1 MVNPHAMG
9 DPQVRLLSTGRER
22 LIDAVLETLINGDG
36 PRQHALIGAP
46 RGFGKSFFARAVELA
61 VRDKELPARVVILPE
76 EQRNVS
82 TPSGFLR
89 EIARAI
95 EGRPAS
101 SVTGLFLDD
110 PPEAWDEARAELDAA
125 IDTAP
130 AEIILII
137 VVENFDELIANV
149 FGDPVDQSRLRALL
163 ADSQRLA
170 LLATSVTDK
179 VDQDYE
185 QRLFH
190 AFAKFALEPW
200 SEADHI
206 LYFERRAALDGKFD
220 LDLNLSRVRA
230 LASFTG
236 GAPRMAVALANL
248 LFESDP
254 LTAAELL
261 DKLVDDLTPYYQA
274 LIDQMPMRTKTLFDA
289 LIRQGEP
296 CSQSDLAAR
305 VGTTQNRIAQHF
317 AWLRERLIVIGKRR
331 TGGRDSLYKVA
342 DRLFVQYYRKRHL
355 LHDSYTPLAGMA
367 ELLDGFFSAEENR
380 RQAIRLLEQGRS
392 EEAAE
397 FCRAFLATDTSDLG
411 IWARAARN
419 QDALAGITAG
429 LNHDHETAIV
439 HLGRALITAQAAGDL
454 RGAALLQGQIGIAAS
469 RLRQYARAIDAHR
482 AALAYWEGDGTA
494 AHVAWAMNQLAQ
506 DFLRAMQ
513 FDDALYY
520 AQAAISVLGDN
531 GPPDR
536 IASLWGQVG
545 ECQRRLGQPADAITA
560 YAKAAALWKEL
571 DDPQAHAWTLG
582 GLGLAQCQH
591 GRYRDAIE
599 AHRRAIAVFEK
610 LPDKTSNIALNHGW
624 IAAAARQLEDHDL
637 ALTEDRA
644 ALALWQQ
651 LDDVRQQVRG
661 ESYWERGP
669 GVGTP
674 FVLAVADF
682 HKPGG
687 DGDIGSMTYTQEALW
702 LYLFGH
708 RLEWKFI
715 DGNLSI
721 RSVKADNHQYK
732 EKMVETGFFDLE
744 GAENISAVV
753 FSNAGTLAKFDRMG
767 VDAGFAPDDHRYF
780 RIGMRVDPDPNA
792 VVGIPFSEEV
802 TADYGEGWSDEI
814 QVFHNPRARVP
825 LPLEAFAGTTQH
837 RFEDGNHISLS
848 MGEPVLSSNTL
859 IMRIVGGEEFE
870 EAKV

>member
-1 MVNPHAMG
+1 MDVSRFNPHAMG
-9 DPQVRLLSTGRER
+9 DAQIRLLSTGRDL
-22 LIDAVLETLINGDG
+22 LIDAVLETLVNGEG

-46 RGFGKSFFARAVELA
+46 RGFGKSFFARAIELA

-125 IDTAP
+125 IDAAP

-170 LLATSVTDK
+170 LLATSVSDK
-179 VDQDYE
+179 VDQDYD

-206 LYFERRAALDGKFD
+206 LYFERRAALDGK
-220 LDLNLSRVRA
+220 LDLELDLSKVRA

-248 LFESDP
+248 LLESDP

-274 LIDQMPMRTKTLFDA
+274 LIAQMPMRTKTLFDA

-296 CSQSDLAAR
+296 CSQSDLAVR

-317 AWLRERLIVIGKRR
+317 SWLRERHIVVGKRR

-411 IWARAARN
+411 AWAREARN
-419 QDALAGITAG
+419 QDALAGLTAG

-439 HLGRALITAQAAGDL
+439 HLGRALITAQAAGDQ

-482 AALAYWEGDGTA
+482 AALAYWEDEGTA

-506 DFLRAMQ
+506 DFLRTMQ
-513 FDDALYY
+513 FDDALHY
-520 AQAAISVLGDN
+520 AQAAISVLGDK
-531 GPPDR
+531 GPRDR
-536 IASLWGQVG
+536 VASLWGQVG
-545 ECQRRLGQPADAITA
+545 ECLRRLGQPADAIMA
-560 YAKAAALWKEL
+560 YENAAALWEEIG
-571 DDPQAHAWTLG
+571 DPQARAWTLG

-599 AHRRAIAVFEK
+599 AHRRAIALFEGI
-610 LPDKTSNIALNHGW
+610 PDKTSNIALNHGW

-637 ALTEDRA
+637 ALAEDRA

-651 LDDVRQQVRG
+651 LDDVRQQVRTYHALALDFAG
-661 ESYWERGP
+661 KRDLASAIEAATTAFERARHAELP
-669 GVGTP
+669 GQVIWTAGYLAALQVRASNAVGIWAPLDERPVSDLRRLCEAVLTQAGAALASFAADNGRAAA
-674 FVLAVADF
+674 FVLGQQIVAGLVDRSGER
-682 HKPGG
+682 HLADGATYLLSGLLEQGATPGLLRDLADLCARLPEG
-687 DGDIGSMTYTQEALW
+687 LSGVRQQAFELAAQVIEADGDETLIE
-702 LYLFGH
+702 
-708 RLEWKFI
+708 
-715 DGNLSI
+715 
-721 RSVKADNHQYK
+721 KADPDIGDA
-732 EKMVETGFFDLE
+732 VRVILSAI
-744 GAENISAVV
+744 AE
-753 FSNAGTLAKFDRMG
+753 R
-767 VDAGFAPDDHRYF
+767 R
-780 RIGMRVDPDPNA
+780 RRR
-792 VVGIPFSEEV
+792 E
-802 TADYGEGWSDEI
+802 
-814 QVFHNPRARVP
+814 R
-825 LPLEAFAGTTQH
+825 
-837 RFEDGNHISLS
+837 
-848 MGEPVLSSNTL
+848 
-859 IMRIVGGEEFE
+859 
-870 EAKV
+870 